1 MKEWIEQLN
10 TGYHNLNNNINII
23 IKISKIWK
31 LL

>member
-10 TGYHNLNNNINII
+10 TGYHNLNNNINI
-23 IKISKIWK
+23 KISKIWK